1 MDRSRDSERSPAGA
15 QAAPLAPSGPG
26 APGSPELYL
35 GIGVT
40 LGAQELLGL
49 GGASSCQNE
58 GPVSTVRLPPRSPS
72 GAVGF
77 REDPLPSPGRAPC
90 HLAGDALHPQMTD
103 PDQLRALA
111 QAELGPESASV
122 LEDWELASAFDAAR
136 AAGADEL
143 DALLQVAFEVSKRN
157 RAVQGEFLSFFRGLL
172 FGLSTPGA
180 QGPAERRPEMGE
192 TDLMQSVV
200 GDLLPAFESLYFN
213 SRAQFLSLIQQRLRW
228 KRLDRMKSLGP
239 VPHPPLGELD
249 QLSLDA
255 EGEGQL
261 STPLTELI
269 QSESEAKIAAAIHRL
284 PDADKRLIR
293 AMIDGESRS
302 LLTEELGLRPE
313 ALRQR
318 LRRARVV
325 FQKALQG
332 ERGPLDPQ

>member
-1 MDRSRDSERSPAGA
+1 
-15 QAAPLAPSGPG
+15 
-26 APGSPELYL
+26 
-35 GIGVT
+35 
-40 LGAQELLGL
+40 
-49 GGASSCQNE
+49 
-58 GPVSTVRLPPRSPS
+58 
-72 GAVGF
+72 
-77 REDPLPSPGRAPC
+77 
-90 HLAGDALHPQMTD
+90 MTH

-122 LEDWELASAFDAAR
+122 LEDWEYASAFDAAR

-180 QGPAERRPEMGE
+180 QGPAEKHPEKGE

-200 GDLLPAFESLYFN
+200 GDLLPGFESLYFN

-239 VPHPPLGELD
+239 VPHFHLGELD
-249 QLSLDA
+249 QLALDT

-269 QSESEAKIAAAIHRL
+269 QSEGEAKIAAALHRL
-284 PDADKRLIR
+284 SAPDGELIR
-293 AMIDGESRS
+293 AVIDGVPRD
-302 LLTEELGLRPE
+302 LMTKELGISPE

-318 LRRARVV
+318 LRRARVS
-325 FQKALQG
+325 FQKALEG
-332 ERGPLDPQ
+332 GKGPLGTE